1 MLINEWGKGLGYM
14 GTLLSPFFCKSK
26 NVLKNN
32 LFFKK
37 WVCTTSID
45 SAYPLYYSTNSMSI
59 PENASSLIQLSFSI
73 TRTDNSTSSSSSMCF
88 IDLRIS
94 SMTFSL
100 LSLWNIQSR
109 FVSSIEIDCP
119 YSYISLCVFFD
130 FS

>member
-1 MLINEWGKGLGYM
+1 
-14 GTLLSPFFCKSK
+14 
-26 NVLKNN
+26 
-32 LFFKK
+32 
-37 WVCTTSID
+37 
-45 SAYPLYYSTNSMSI
+45 MSI
-59 PENASSLIQLSFSI
+59 PENTSSLIQLNFSI

-130 FS
+130 FSSSFVSLLFPCVASFCLATSRSFKEKRASGFSFFSSSRLNFSTPLLSLSSIML